1 LTFSFYS
8 ALLFSG
14 LAGVWEAF
22 VSVPKQ
28 SILFHRVSIIKRYYQ
43 SANRLYYFRLLLAGP
58 GPALFVAASGFP
70 KVMYYWWPA
79 NLIGVVLAEQAKKLF

>member
-1 LTFSFYS
+1 MCPNNLSCFI
-8 ALLFSG
+8 ALVLSSG
-14 LAGVWEAF
+14 
-22 VSVPKQ
+22 
-28 SILFHRVSIIKRYYQ
+28 II
-43 SANRLYYFRLLLAGP
+43 NRLTGCIIRLLLAGP